1 MKYAV
6 TILQHTD
13 VFVPISVQWYTIKPM
28 SALLPWLSVTSHA
41 LKIWKSFSKDAL
53 FSHLLLYFFQ
63 TSTVILKC
71 NNNFLHKHGTR

>member
-1 MKYAV
+1 MKHAI

-13 VFVPISVQWYTIKPM
+13 VFVLISAQWYTIKPM
-28 SALLPWLSVTSHA
+28 SALLPWLTVTSHA
-41 LKIWKSFSKDAL
+41 LKIWKSFRKDAL
-53 FSHLLLYFFQ
+53 FSHFFQ